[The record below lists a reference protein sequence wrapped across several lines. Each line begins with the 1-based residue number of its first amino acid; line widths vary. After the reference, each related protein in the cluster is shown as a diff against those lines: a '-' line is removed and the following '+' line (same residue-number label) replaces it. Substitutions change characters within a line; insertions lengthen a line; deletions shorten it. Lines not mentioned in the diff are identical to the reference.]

1 MPEESKFNILI
12 VDDNDASRY
21 AKGRTLR
28 QAGFEVKEAA
38 SGDEALRLA
47 ETERP
52 RMALLDVN
60 LPDMNGFEVCRH
72 IKSNPSTS
80 SILVLQM
87 SASFTRDTDRARGL
101 EGGADSYLTE
111 PVEPEVLVATVKA
124 LLRLRE
130 AEEAVRISARHWHMT
145 FDAISEGI
153 ALLDLQGRVLRCNQA
168 LTQILGK
175 PAEQIL
181 GSACH
186 ELLRGW
192 PDEPEAV
199 PFTCLPEA
207 GQRRSVELSRGD
219 RWVEVALD
227 AVVGDEGNVS
237 GAVCILSD
245 ISDRKQAEG
254 ERLQLLGREQAAR
267 AEAETANRLKDE
279 FLATVSHELRTP
291 LNAMLGWARL
301 LRTGTLDQATTDRAL
316 EAIERNAKSQSQ
328 LIEDL
333 LDVSRIVSGKLLLDF
348 RPLELVTIIKAAIE
362 IVSSS
367 AEAKSI
373 RIESTLDPAAGPVS
387 GDSVRLQQVVW
398 NLLSNAVK
406 FTPMGGRIEV
416 RLDRVDSSARI
427 TVSDSGRGIGA
438 NFLPYVFDRFRQAD
452 GTYARGYGGLGL
464 GLAIVRHL
472 LEMHGGTVRADSRG
486 EGQGAT
492 FTVELPLLVTPSWD
506 GGFGMGTETAVT
518 RTPNSEVLDGLRVL
532 VVDDEA
538 DARELFTVLLQQR
551 GARVTA
557 VASSDEALTV
567 LAETPPGDRPDILLA
582 DIGMP
587 EMDGYQLIARVRALE
602 PGQGGQI
609 PAVALTA
616 HAGCEDRNRSLLAGF
631 QKHLSKPVEPAE
643 LAAVVAHLAGKAGT
657 QGPVTGNGD
666 F

>member
-1 MPEESKFNILI
+1 MSDEPKVNILI

-47 ETERP
+47 EAEKP
-52 RMALLDVN
+52 QIALLDVK
-60 LPDMNGFEVCRH
+60 LPDMNGFEVCRE
-72 IKSNPSTS
+72 IKRNPATS

-87 SASFTRDTDRARGL
+87 SASFVRDTDRARGL
-101 EGGADSYLTE
+101 EGGADCYLTE

-124 LLRLRE
+124 LLRMRE
-130 AEEAVRISARHWHMT
+130 AEEAVRAAARDWRIT

-153 ALLDLQGRVLRCNQA
+153 ALLDPQGRVLRCNQA
-168 LTQILGK
+168 LTHILGK
-175 PAEQIL
+175 PSEQIV
-181 GSACH
+181 GYPCH
-186 ELLRGW
+186 ELLRGLQ
-192 PDEPEAV
+192 DEAEATPV
-199 PFTCLPEA
+199 TCLPEA
-207 GQRRSVELSRGD
+207 DRRRGVELSRGD
-219 RWVEVALD
+219 RWFEVALD
-227 AVVGDEGNVS
+227 SVLDDEGNLT
-237 GAVCILSD
+237 GAVCIVSD
-245 ISDRKQAEG
+245 ITVRKRAEE

-267 AEAETANRLKDE
+267 AEAEAANRLKDE

-301 LRTGTLDQATTDRAL
+301 LRAGTLDQATTDRAL
-316 EAIERNAKSQSQ
+316 QAIERNAKSQSQ

-333 LDVSRIVSGKLLLDF
+333 LDVSRIISGKLLLDF

-367 AEAKSI
+367 ADAKSI
-373 RIESTLDPAAGPVS
+373 RIESVLDPGAGPVS

-406 FTPMGGRIEV
+406 FTPTGGRIEV

-452 GTYARGYGGLGL
+452 GTYTRGHGGLGL

-472 LEMHGGTVRADSRG
+472 VEMHGGTVSAHSRG

-492 FTVELPLLVTPSWD
+492 FTVELPLLATPPRNAE
-506 GGFGMGTETAVT
+506 FGIGNETSAT
-518 RTPNSEVLDGLRVL
+518 RTPDSLVLKGLRVL

-538 DARELFTVLLQQR
+538 DARELFTVLLEQR
-551 GARVTA
+551 GAKVMA
-557 VASSDEALTV
+557 VASSDEALTL
-567 LAETPPGDRPDILLA
+567 LAETPPGERPDILLA
-582 DIGMP
+582 DIAMP
-587 EMDGYQLIARVRALE
+587 EMDGYELIAKVRALE
-602 PGQGGQI
+602 PKQGSQI

-616 HAGCEDRNRSLLAGF
+616 HAGSEDRNRSLSAGF

-643 LAAVVAHLAGKAGT
+643 LAAVVAHLAGRSGT
-657 QGPVTGNGD
+657 QRADAGAQ
-666 F
+666 

>member
-1 MPEESKFNILI
+1 MSDGPKVNILI

-21 AKGRTLR
+21 AKARTLR

-47 ETERP
+47 EAEKP
-52 RMALLDVN
+52 QIALLDVK
-60 LPDMNGFEVCRH
+60 LPDMNGFEVCRE
-72 IKSNPSTS
+72 IKRNPATS

-87 SASFTRDTDRARGL
+87 SASFVRDTDRARGL

-124 LLRLRE
+124 LLRMRE
-130 AEEAVRISARHWHMT
+130 AEEAVRASARDWRIT

-153 ALLDLQGRVLRCNQA
+153 ALMDPQGRVLRCNQA
-168 LTQILGK
+168 LTHILGK
-175 PAEQIL
+175 PSEQIV
-181 GSACH
+181 GYPCH
-186 ELLRGW
+186 ELLRGLQG
-192 PDEPEAV
+192 EAEATPV
-199 PFTCLPEA
+199 TCLPETD
-207 GQRRSVELSRGD
+207 RRRGVELSRGD
-219 RWVEVALD
+219 RWFEVALD
-227 AVVGDEGNVS
+227 AVSDDEGNLT
-237 GAVCILSD
+237 GAVCIVSD
-245 ISDRKQAEG
+245 ITVRKRAEE

-267 AEAETANRLKDE
+267 AEAEAANRLKDE

-301 LRTGTLDQATTDRAL
+301 LRAGTLDQATTDRAL

-333 LDVSRIVSGKLLLDF
+333 LDVSRIISGKLLLDF
-348 RPLELVTIIKAAIE
+348 RPLELVTIIKAAVE

-367 AEAKSI
+367 ADAKSI
-373 RIESTLDPAAGPVS
+373 RIESVLDPGAGPVS

-406 FTPMGGRIEV
+406 FTPTGGRIEV
-416 RLDRVDSSARI
+416 RLDRVGSSARI

-452 GTYARGYGGLGL
+452 GTYTRGHGGLGL

-472 LEMHGGTVRADSRG
+472 VEMHGGTVSAHSRG

-492 FTVELPLLVTPSWD
+492 FTVELPLLATPPRNAE
-506 GGFGMGTETAVT
+506 FGIGNETSAT
-518 RTPNSEVLDGLRVL
+518 RTPASLVLKGLRVL

-538 DARELFTVLLQQR
+538 DARELFTVLLEQR
-551 GARVTA
+551 GAKVMA
-557 VASSDEALTV
+557 VASSDEALTL
-567 LAETPPGDRPDILLA
+567 LAETPPGERPDILLA
-582 DIGMP
+582 DIAMP
-587 EMDGYQLIARVRALE
+587 EMDGYELIAKVRALE
-602 PGQGGQI
+602 PRQGSQI

-616 HAGCEDRNRSLLAGF
+616 HAGSEDRNRSLSAGF

-643 LAAVVAHLAGKAGT
+643 LAAVVAHLAGRTGT
-657 QGPVTGNGD
+657 LGAEASAQ
-666 F
+666 

>member
-1 MPEESKFNILI
+1 MSEELKANILI

-21 AKGRTLR
+21 AKGRILR
-28 QAGFEVKEAA
+28 QAGFEVKEAV

-47 ETERP
+47 QAEKP
-52 RMALLDVN
+52 LMALLDVN
-60 LPDMNGFEVCRH
+60 LPDMNGFELCRQL
-72 IKSNPSTS
+72 KRNPSTS

-124 LLRLRE
+124 LFRLRE
-130 AEEAVRISARHWHMT
+130 AEEAVRISARHWRIT

-153 ALLDLQGRVLRCNQA
+153 ALLDTQARVLRCNQA
-168 LTQILGK
+168 LAQILGK
-175 PAEQIL
+175 PPEQIL
-181 GSACH
+181 GSPFP

-192 PDEPEAV
+192 ADEPEAV
-199 PFTCLPEA
+199 PFTGLPEP
-207 GQRRSVELSRGD
+207 GQRQSVQMSRGD
-219 RWVEVALD
+219 RWVEVATD
-227 AVVGDEGNVS
+227 AIVGEEGNVT
-237 GAVCILSD
+237 GAVSIISD
-245 ISDRKQAEG
+245 ITDRKRAEG
-254 ERLQLLGREQAAR
+254 ERLHLLGCEQAAR
-267 AEAETANRLKDE
+267 AEAEAANRLKDE

-301 LRTGTLDQATTDRAL
+301 LRAGTLDQATTDRAL
-316 EAIERNAKSQSQ
+316 EAIERNANSQSQ

-348 RPLELVTIIKAAIE
+348 RPLELVSIIKAAIE

-373 RIESTLDPAAGPVS
+373 RIESTLDPAAGPVC

-406 FTPMGGRIEV
+406 FTPTGGRIEV

-452 GTYARGYGGLGL
+452 GTYARGHGGLGL

-486 EGQGAT
+486 RDRG
-492 FTVELPLLVTPSWD
+492 PLSPW
-506 GGFGMGTETAVT
+506 
-518 RTPNSEVLDGLRVL
+518 
-532 VVDDEA
+532 
-538 DARELFTVLLQQR
+538 
-551 GARVTA
+551 
-557 VASSDEALTV
+557 SSPFWWPRL
-567 LAETPPGDRPDILLA
+567 
-582 DIGMP
+582 GMP
-587 EMDGYQLIARVRALE
+587 DSECGRKR
-602 PGQGGQI
+602 PC
-609 PAVALTA
+609 PAPQV
-616 HAGCEDRNRSLLAGF
+616 
-631 QKHLSKPVEPAE
+631 P
-643 LAAVVAHLAGKAGT
+643 
-657 QGPVTGNGD
+657 
-666 F
+666 